1 MQTVITPVLSNISSI
16 FWPDGA
22 DKPLYFT
29 FHFIDA
35 LTQQSSCWFIDFK
48 VNLSTLCLTDS
59 GTLGGKRREVVDTL
73 WWKKKKKWFI
83 SCCSPFNDISRT
95 AMWLK
100 AEAAFMW
107 SKTCLCAL
115 LLQRIIDLNR
125 RGPVPFRMSSSQQ
138 SVSKCKTLEK
148 AAVNGANTK
157 QSSRGFCNR
166 FQAWTIKLYS
176 LPVSMGFLNLK
187 I

>member
-1 MQTVITPVLSNISSI
+1 MQAVVTPVLSNISSI

-35 LTQQSSCWFIDFK
+35 LTQQSSCWFQSEL
-48 VNLSTLCLTDS
+48 VNIVPYWFRNI
-59 GTLGGKRREVVDTL
+59 G
-73 WWKKKKKWFI
+73 WKKKVSGGHTVMGEEKKWFI

-100 AEAAFMW
+100 AEAAYMW
-107 SKTCLCAL
+107 SKTCLCAS
-115 LLQRIIDLNR
+115 LLQRITDLDR
-125 RGPVPFRMSSSQQ
+125 RGPVPFRTSSSQQ
-138 SVSKCKTLEK
+138 SGSKCKTMEK
-148 AAVNGANTK
+148 AAVNEANTK

-176 LPVSMGFLNLK
+176 LPISLDFFNLK